1 MELSTSTSS
10 RTSRSSVGSSERL
23 LRPKPLLFPSEM
35 GDLKA
40 SDTLR
45 DAVYIYV
52 TATGLAATGLSP
64 TCNVRKLTDD
74 TTQAGT
80 VAEVGSG
87 IYKMSRAVAA
97 EAFYLAEWAVTGAY
111 TIVGNYKLFKAC
123 GGRVEDIHGYVD
135 DLETRL
141 TAARAGYLDEL
152 DFDLNARLGSPAG
165 ASLAADLLVLDNLGD
180 TLEGGRTAARAGYLD
195 NINQAGLLQVTAAR
209 AGYLDRLQGHLVTR
223 IFWSDVD
230 DVIDLPTDSSDVA
243 LPSVVLP
250 DIAGTIVS
258 VKAGIKIR
266 MIENTNAGGTNGP

>member
-111 TIVGNYKLFKAC
+111 TIVGNYKLFKAG

-135 DLETRL
+135 DL
-141 TAARAGYLDEL
+141 
-152 DFDLNARLGSPAG
+152 
-165 ASLAADLLVLDNLGD
+165 DNMH
-180 TLEGGRTAARAGYLD
+180 
-195 NINQAGLLQVTAAR
+195 QAGLLQVTAAR